1 MRRIEAVDDEAPG
14 ACRSDTR
21 PIVEPARTPTNM
33 VFFDVARDL
42 CTGPELCARLDRL
55 GIRMIALDP
64 HRVRAVTHLDVDRLR
79 IEVALTF
86 LEKAVAG

>member
-1 MRRIEAVDDEAPG
+1 
-14 ACRSDTR
+14 
-21 PIVEPARTPTNM
+21 M

-55 GIRMIALDP
+55 GIRMIALNP